1 MTADLHTHTN
11 ASDGALPPAGLVA
24 RAAGRGIR
32 FLSVTDH
39 DTVAAVAEAMAAAPE
54 GLTVIPGVELTCHAG
69 NREAHIL
76 GYGVDLEDRAF
87 RRELEELAG
96 QRRHRARRMVELLN
110 RLGIEVELAD
120 VERIAAGATITRPH
134 VAMAL
139 LERGH
144 VASLEE
150 AFARFIGQSGPA
162 FVAKPLRAPARTFDA
177 VRRAG
182 GVPVLA
188 HPGTFRRDELIAGF
202 AEEGLVGLE
211 VRHSEHS
218 AAAARHY
225 EAMARDLGLLPT
237 GGSDFH
243 GTPGHRSRIGV
254 PRVPAEWA
262 ERLVDRIGGRG

>member
-1 MTADLHTHTN
+1 MSADLHTHTT
-11 ASDGALPPAGLVA
+11 ASDGALPPADLVA

-32 FLSVTDH
+32 FLAVTDH
-39 DTVAAVAEAMAAAPE
+39 DTVAAVEEAVAAAPE
-54 GLTVIPGVELTCHAG
+54 GMTVIAGVELTCHAG

-76 GYGVDLEDRAF
+76 AYGVDLEDRNF
-87 RRELEELAG
+87 RRELEELAE
-96 QRRHRARRMVELLN
+96 QRLERARQMIARLN

-144 VASLEE
+144 VDTLDE
-150 AFARFIGQSGPA
+150 AFSRFIGRSGPA
-162 FVAKPLRAPARTFDA
+162 FVAKPLRDPGRTFHA
-177 VRRAG
+177 VRRVG

-188 HPGTFRRDELIAGF
+188 HPGTFRRDDLIAGLVE
-202 AEEGLVGLE
+202 AGLVGLE
-211 VRHSEHS
+211 VRHTEHS
-218 AAAARHY
+218 TAVCRHY

-262 ERLVDRIGGRG
+262 EKLVDRIEGRG

>member
-1 MTADLHTHTN
+1 MSADLHTHTV
-11 ASDGALPPAGLVA
+11 ASDGSLAPADLVA

-39 DTVAAVAEAMAAAPE
+39 DTVAAVADALAAAPE
-54 GLTVIPGVELTCHAG
+54 GMTVIPGVELTCHAG
-69 NREAHIL
+69 GREAHIL
-76 GYGVDLEDRAF
+76 AYGVDLEDGVL
-87 RRELEELAG
+87 RRELEELADL
-96 QRRHRARRMVELLN
+96 RRERARRMVELLN

-120 VERIAAGATITRPH
+120 VERIAAGATLTRPH

-139 LERGH
+139 VERGH
-144 VASLEE
+144 VTTLDE
-150 AFARFIGQSGPA
+150 AFSRFIGRSGPA
-162 FVAKPLRAPARTFDA
+162 FVAKPVRDPGSTFRS

-182 GVPVLA
+182 GVAVLA
-188 HPGTFRRDELIAGF
+188 HPGTFRGDDLIPGLVEA
-202 AEEGLVGLE
+202 GLVGLE
-211 VRHSEHS
+211 VRHTEHS
-218 AAAARHY
+218 AAASRHY

-254 PRVPAEWA
+254 PRVPGEWA